1 MGNSFSTYTDEQ
13 LLLSLR
19 EGDEGAFTE
28 IYNRYWEQMALY
40 VLKVIRSREE
50 ARDIVQEVFVSIWRR
65 RQELVISGTLI
76 AYLLKSVRNLSIRY
90 IERNLSRY
98 QFLDTLSG
106 RVDHLTRLPAV
117 NSMELKQLEDSVDKA
132 VAALPPKMREVYLL
146 SRQEN
151 LSYREIAQKLGIAET
166 TVKKQISNAL
176 KQIKNNVGGLS
187 ATAVLYL
194 TFLS

>member
-1 MGNSFSTYTDEQ
+1 MINPFSIYTDEQ

-19 EGDEGAFTE
+19 EGEEGAFTE
-28 IYNRYWEQMALY
+28 IYNRHWEQMALY

-65 RQELVISGTLI
+65 RQELVISSTLI
-76 AYLLKSVRNLSIRY
+76 AYLLRSVRNLSIRY
-90 IERNLSRY
+90 IERNLNRY
-98 QFLDTLSG
+98 QFLDILTEHA
-106 RVDHLTRLPAV
+106 DHLTGQSAV
-117 NSMELKQLEDSVDKA
+117 NLIELKQLEDRVDKA

-166 TVKKQISNAL
+166 TVKKQVSNAL
-176 KQIKNNVGGLS
+176 KHIKNDLGGLS
-187 ATAVLYL
+187 ATAVLYIS
-194 TFLS
+194 FLS

>member
-1 MGNSFSTYTDEQ
+1 MINLFSTYTDEQ

-19 EGDEGAFTE
+19 EGEEGAFTE
-28 IYNRYWEQMALY
+28 IYNRHWEQMALY

-76 AYLLKSVRNLSIRY
+76 AYLLRSVRNLSIRY
-90 IERNLSRY
+90 IERNLNRY
-98 QFLDTLSG
+98 QFLDILSDH
-106 RVDHLTRLPAV
+106 VNHLTGLSDV
-117 NSMELKQLEDSVDKA
+117 NLVELKQLEDRVDKA
-132 VAALPPKMREVYLL
+132 ISALPPKMREVYIL

-166 TVKKQISNAL
+166 TVKKQVSNAL
-176 KQIKNNVGGLS
+176 KNIKNDLGGLS
-187 ATAVLYL
+187 ATAILYVS
-194 TFLS
+194 FLS